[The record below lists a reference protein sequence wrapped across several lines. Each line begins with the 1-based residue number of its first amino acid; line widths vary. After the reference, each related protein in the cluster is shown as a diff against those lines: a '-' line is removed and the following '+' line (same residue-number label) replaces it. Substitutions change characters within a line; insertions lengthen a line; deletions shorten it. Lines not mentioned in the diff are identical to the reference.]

1 MKPIYFS
8 GEALQAAIRFKLPDI
23 TPVPDDINPVVSWL
37 ARLRL
42 LHGVPFPYLVPHDEF
57 LPHESIRFF
66 YINRNW
72 TDRAVEG
79 ALSVGGITTQ
89 DRSLLQQ
96 AYDHLRKAV
105 DQQERRVAGEE
116 RGTSQMQGDAEV
128 LTGFLLRS
136 HAVSG
141 WPGMHVRA
149 YRKAQSSGTGTSINN
164 EDTEVELLRMERLAP
179 AVLLVIMDGVP
190 DRVEMEEPRQG
201 IQFGVRPKASN
212 SNHRFVPLRNPETG
226 ANFGSDETSGGEA
239 TDVTIPFRKGSP
251 GVIDLQALSKRMVD
265 QDPGSTLGSSLDSA
279 EFGLQMLRYP
289 YQQTFG
295 EQQAVG
301 ISAVFKATLD
311 INKILFVGQ

>member
-1 MKPIYFS
+1 MRTLQHS
-8 GEALQAAIRFKLPDI
+8 LGALQAVTQPNLPDI
-23 TPVPDDINPVVSWL
+23 EPIQDDINPVVTWL

-42 LHGVPFPYLVPHDEF
+42 MQGVPFPYLVPHDEF

-79 ALSVGGITTQ
+79 ALSVGGVTTQ
-89 DRSLLQQ
+89 DRSLLQK
-96 AYDHLRKAV
+96 AYDVLRKAV
-105 DQQERRVAGEE
+105 DEQERQVAGDE
-116 RGTSQMQGDAEV
+116 RGTPKMQGEAEV

-149 YRKAQSSGTGTSINN
+149 FRKAESSGTTANDKKG
-164 EDTEVELLRMERLAP
+164 TEVELLRMERLAP

-190 DRVEMEEPRQG
+190 DTVELEEPRQG

-212 SNHRFVPLRNPETG
+212 SNHRFVPLRDPATG
-226 ANFGSDETSGGEA
+226 ENMGPKKSSGDEI

-251 GVIDLQALSKRMVD
+251 GVIDLKVLRERMVK
-265 QDPGSTLGSSLDSA
+265 QDTGNKLGDSLDSA

-289 YQQTFG
+289 YRQTFG
-295 EQQAVG
+295 EQKDVD
-301 ISAVFKATLD
+301 ISMVFKATLD
-311 INKILFVGQ
+311 LNTILFVRQ

>member
-1 MKPIYFS
+1 MKALYSSRDALLASMQGSLSLSPIV
-8 GEALQAAIRFKLPDI
+8 E
-23 TPVPDDINPVVSWL
+23 DDINPVVSWL

-42 LHGVPFPYLVPHDEF
+42 MHGVPFPYLVPHDEF

-89 DRSLLQQ
+89 DRSLLQK
-96 AYDHLRKAV
+96 AYDVLRKEV
-105 DQQERRVAGEE
+105 DQYERRVAGDE
-116 RGTSQMQGDAEV
+116 RGSPQMQGDAEV

-149 YRKAQSSGTGTSINN
+149 YRTTNN
-164 EDTEVELLRMERLAP
+164 KDSEVELLRMERLAP

-190 DRVEMEEPRQG
+190 DRVELEEPRQG
-201 IQFGVRPKASN
+201 IQFGVRPKNSN
-212 SNHRFVPLRNPETG
+212 SNHRFVPLRDPETG
-226 ANFGSDETSGGEA
+226 ENFGSDKSSGNEA

-251 GVIDLQALSKRMVD
+251 GVIDLQELRKRMVA
-265 QDPGSTLGSSLDSA
+265 QDPNNELGPDLDSA
-279 EFGLQMLRYP
+279 EYGLQMLRYP
-289 YQQTFG
+289 YRQTFG
-295 EQQAVG
+295 EQKNVN

-311 INKILFVGQ
+311 LETILFVRQ